1 MLLGQFLLHLLH
13 RLDLGLPWRRKMLYL
28 EVMFLLLILL
38 LYFRAVRFQVNGLWF
53 QLATILFSPQEGQ
66 CGRGWVLQARGLEGF
81 RSHVRQGLRRREYN
95 SSVALLDDSP
105 PQGGGLQ
112 LQGPRP
118 SMNTG
123 FELRRFPEVT
133 GLFIRARRCM
143 RRILESMLTIY
154 RMNVPALQSAE
165 LLIRRMMVIREAHKV
180 SPSAPDYSSADI
192 MMGWQYRRSAQAV
205 VTAMARGN

>member
-1 MLLGQFLLHLLH
+1 
-13 RLDLGLPWRRKMLYL
+13 MLYL

-38 LYFRAVRFQVNGLWF
+38 LYFRAVRFQVNGPWF

-133 GLFIRARRCM
+133 GLFTSAKTYASHTRATG
-143 RRILESMLTIY
+143 SMVTIDQIK
-154 RMNVPALQSAE
+154 VPALQSAE

-180 SPSAPDYSSADI
+180 SPPAPDYSSADI
-192 MMGWQYRRSAQAV
+192 MMGWQYRRSAQGV